1 MPIIT
6 RIGKF
11 FILLANN
18 FLSFFKLI
26 IVPIHY
32 YTPLTELK
40 IIPNHKLLEKADFSK
55 INYNQNESI
64 LFLKNLEEKIGLFLK
79 FDHFKLAQQN
89 KYGKG
94 FGYLESIILQSV
106 IASRKQKKILEI
118 GSGIST
124 FCMLQALKNLNYKF
138 EILII
143 DPFITK
149 KLELLLKDFPNAS
162 IIKKKAEEIELEEYL
177 KFNADFL
184 FIDTAHAVKPLGDV
198 DFIYNRLLPKI
209 KNCLIHIHDIYFPYL
224 YQSNLKENPW
234 YQWSETQLLYCYLT
248 NNDQSKI
255 VLDTSEL
262 FHNKKEILEKI
273 FPNIKLAKFDKG
285 LRTDKEDDRYF
296 PASIYL
302 QQ

>member
-1 MPIIT
+1 
-6 RIGKF
+6 
-11 FILLANN
+11 
-18 FLSFFKLI
+18 
-26 IVPIHY
+26 
-32 YTPLTELK
+32 
-40 IIPNHKLLEKADFSK
+40 
-55 INYNQNESI
+55 
-64 LFLKNLEEKIGLFLK
+64 
-79 FDHFKLAQQN
+79 
-89 KYGKG
+89 
-94 FGYLESIILQSV
+94 
-106 IASRKQKKILEI
+106 
-118 GSGIST
+118 
-124 FCMLQALKNLNYKF
+124 MLQALKNLNYKF

-162 IIKKKAEEIELEEYL
+162 IIKKKAEEIELEENL
-177 KFNADFL
+177 
-184 FIDTAHAVKPLGDV
+184 KPLGDV